1 MGIIVKKKCYIS
13 GKITGLTPKQAE
25 SNFKRASVDAIFLGY
40 EPINPYLIV
49 PDGEQ
54 PKDEKNTWCWHM
66 KADIK
71 AMMDCEAIFMQS
83 NWRESKGAIVEHDLA
98 KELNFTIIY
107 CGKHKNKHYIHNR
120 ELSISRRKN
129 YLEIIKKDK
138 IIFLF
143 VGIFLLLIS
152 FFYFLFIIFFNN

>member
-1 MGIIVKKKCYIS
+1 MVIKKKCYIS
-13 GKITGLTPKQAE
+13 GKITGLTPKEAE
-25 SNFKRASVDAIFLGY
+25 SNFKTASVDAIFLGY
-40 EPINPYLIV
+40 EPVNPYLIL

-54 PKDEKNTWCWHM
+54 PKDEKNIWCWHM

-98 KELNFTIIY
+98 KQLNFTIIY
-107 CGKHKNKHYIHNR
+107 CGKHKNKHDIHNR

-129 YLEIIKKDK
+129 YLELIKKDN
-138 IIFLF
+138 IIFIF
-143 VGIFLLLIS
+143 IGIFLLLIS
-152 FFYFLFIIFFNN
+152 FFYFLSIIFFNN